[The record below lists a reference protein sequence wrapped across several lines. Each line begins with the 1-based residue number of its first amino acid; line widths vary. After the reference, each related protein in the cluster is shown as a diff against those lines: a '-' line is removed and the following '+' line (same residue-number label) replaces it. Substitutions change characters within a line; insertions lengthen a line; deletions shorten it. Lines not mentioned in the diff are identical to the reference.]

1 MIEILMM
8 MIMMRRIMKLK
19 TMETENNNLTL
30 RCAATVELATS
41 PRRLA
46 LGCAA

>member
-1 MIEILMM
+1 MIKIVMM
-8 MIMMRRIMKLK
+8 MIVCQIMKLK
-19 TMETENNNLTL
+19 PMETETNNLTL

>member
-1 MIEILMM
+1 MIEIVMM
-8 MIMMRRIMKLK
+8 MIMKLK
-19 TMETENNNLTL
+19 TMETETNNLTL

>member
-1 MIEILMM
+1 MIEIVMM
-8 MIMMRRIMKLK
+8 MIMKLK
-19 TMETENNNLTL
+19 TMETKTENLTL

>member
-1 MIEILMM
+1 MIVIVTMM
-8 MIMMRRIMKLK
+8 KMTMTPMEMK
-19 TMETENNNLTL
+19 TNNLTL

>member
-1 MIEILMM
+1 MIVITVMM
-8 MIMMRRIMKLK
+8 MNQIMKLK
-19 TMETENNNLTL
+19 TVKIKTNNLTL